1 MMQYR
6 FISGCNTVSGA
17 CLHVGDQF
25 LSTGNDRASR
35 TCSPCMW
42 VASPSETRHLLK
54 DLLGCVLP
62 QHKAP
67 DISIGRDS

>member
-1 MMQYR
+1 
-6 FISGCNTVSGA
+6 
-17 CLHVGDQF
+17 
-25 LSTGNDRASR
+25 
-35 TCSPCMW
+35 MW